1 MHNLFNKQNNQF
13 LVSRAI
19 LLFIVVINFAYFYLN
34 FNSYINSSSYAFK
47 ELFINYQAGVIRRGL
62 LGEIFWIIN
71 NFFTINPIF
80 FFSSLFLIL
89 YFLQIYLFFKIFEKY
104 FNSYFVFF
112 IIFLSP
118 SLILFHI
125 YDPNL
130 YFLKDIFIKLS
141 ILFHAYLILSFVIIK
156 KNTEKYIFLL
166 KFIIIPIL
174 SLVILIHEYQV
185 IFLSIHYLFSL
196 SIVQNKKSINQIN
209 KIYLILLIPII
220 FVLIYIGDQTHYEN
234 LNQMLSKFGV
244 EVHSQLGG
252 GFYKALGGFYKWH
265 FFYFSYRD
273 FINLFFSL
281 FLSITVF
288 YLLFHYLIEQ
298 SILKFH
304 SNYQK
309 KYFLYFVPTLISFIL
324 AVDHG
329 RNISLISMHLIAFYS
344 ILLLDLKKFDLLR
357 VRINKNF
364 FIKAMLLVFL
374 FFYIFM
380 WKLDQMAGFG
390 LRGIPNDIFKSSLFA
405 ELIKFF
411 KFCYNFIDLNIIN
424 LPRINL

>member
-1 MHNLFNKQNNQF
+1 MFA
-13 LVSRAI
+13 VI
-19 LLFIVVINFAYFYLN
+19 INFAYFYLN
-34 FNSYINSSSYAFK
+34 FNSYVNSSSYAFK
-47 ELFINYQAGVIRRGL
+47 ELFINYQAGLIRRGL

-71 NFFTINPIF
+71 NFFIIKPII

-89 YFLQIYLFFKIFEKY
+89 YFLQIYFFFKIFEKY
-104 FNSYFVFF
+104 SRSYFVYF

-118 SLILFHI
+118 SLILFNI

-130 YFLKDIFIKLS
+130 YFIKDIFIKLS

-156 KNTEKYIFLL
+156 KDSEKYFFLL
-166 KFIIIPIL
+166 KFFIIPIL
-174 SLVILIHEYQV
+174 AVVILIHEYQV

-196 SIVQNKKSINQIN
+196 SIARNKKNVHQIN

-220 FVLIYIGDQTHYEN
+220 FVLIYIGDQTQYEN
-234 LNQMLSKFGV
+234 LNELLSKFGV

-273 FINLFFSL
+273 FLNLFCSL
-281 FLSITVF
+281 FLSIIVF
-288 YLLFHYLIEQ
+288 YLLFHYLIDQ

-309 KYFLYFVPTLISFIL
+309 KYFLYFIPTLISFFL
-324 AVDHG
+324 ATDHG
-329 RNISLISMHLIAFYS
+329 RNISLISMHLVVFYS
-344 ILLLDLKKFDLLR
+344 ILLLDFKKFDLLR
-357 VRINKNF
+357 IRINKIF
-364 FIKAMLLVFL
+364 FTKAILLIFL

-411 KFCYNFIDLNIIN
+411 KFCYNFVDLNIIT